1 MRMPPPAVVR
11 LVQGLSA
18 ALARASAVLKPR
30 QARVLEV
37 SGGVAPV
44 MLLRA
49 AVDTRLLEPLE
60 SRRLTAE
67 QVAERLEL
75 HADTAH
81 RVLRG
86 LAVYG
91 LTRLDRRG
99 RFSLTPTGRL
109 LLESHPHSM
118 AAWIRYSTSAMV
130 LAGWARLPQT
140 LRDGQPAF
148 NAATGQ
154 TIWEYLSAH
163 PEEEAGFARTMRELT
178 LMAAPLIVAA
188 YPWPESGTVCDVGG
202 GVGAM
207 LAEVLRARPGL
218 RGLLVDQAGPLS
230 GAGEYLATRGVDD
243 RVSSVEGD
251 LFAGFS
257 ASADV
262 YLLKDVLHDWDDEQ
276 CRRILGTVR
285 AAAPAGARVLVLEW
299 LQERNRAE
307 FPVSISDV
315 MMLAQ
320 TEGRQRSA
328 EEFFALGE
336 KAGFARGRVI
346 DSGAYGIVELVA
358 A

>member
-1 MRMPPPAVVR
+1 SAGPHTAAEVAGR
-11 LVQGLSA
+11 LG
-18 ALARASAVLKPR
+18 
-30 QARVLEV
+30 
-37 SGGVAPV
+37 
-44 MLLRA
+44 
-49 AVDTRLLEPLE
+49 
-60 SRRLTAE
+60 
-67 QVAERLEL
+67 L
-75 HADTAH
+75 HADTVH

-91 LTRLDRRG
+91 LTSLDRRG

-109 LLESHPHSM
+109 LLVDHPHSM

-188 YPWPESGTVCDVGG
+188 YPWPAEGTVCDVGG

-207 LAEVLRARPGL
+207 LAEVLRAQPGL
-218 RGLLVDQAGPLS
+218 HGVLVDQPGPLG
-230 GAGEYLATRGVDD
+230 GAGEYLAARGVAE
-243 RVSSVEGD
+243 RVTAVEGD
-251 LFAGFS
+251 LFTGF
-257 ASADV
+257 AAVADV
-262 YLLKDVLHDWDDEQ
+262 YLLKDVLHDWDDAQ
-276 CRRILGTVR
+276 CRRILSTVR
-285 AAAPAGARVLVLEW
+285 TAAPAGAKVLVLEW
-299 LQERNRAE
+299 LQEPNRAE

-328 EEFFALGE
+328 PEFFAL
-336 KAGFARGRVI
+336 AADSGFIRGRVI

-358 A
+358 I